1 MRIIANDKDITNL
14 CVNATWSGDIDE
26 RSRSLNFTYL
36 HNPKI
41 SMTLIKI
48 EIGDSINLFD
58 DKNRLLYVGVVTEVA
73 SSLSGSDVSVTSRDV
88 LWYLGKNKLAGVY
101 TGSAEAIA
109 RKILDE
115 FGIPVGDLES
125 VAVDKTVI
133 STGDKTI
140 YKAISEAY
148 GEDYYIVALG
158 EKVEVRKKGS
168 EVVAVI
174 SGKANLIDANYKK
187 SMEDM
192 VNRVIVLND
201 DNGKLFETSAE
212 ENLKYG
218 ILQEVIKAEKD
229 KDVFVSAKE
238 KLVGIKDDSTIT
250 ATGNFDVIS
259 GKAVIIQDTSNNFTG
274 KFLVTSDSHSFSGGE
289 HTMSLTVEVLNEQS
303 LY

>member
-1 MRIIANDKDITNL
+1 MKIIANNKDITNL

-36 HNPKI
+36 YNQKI
-41 SMTLIKI
+41 SMPLVKV

-58 DKNRLLYVGVVTEVA
+58 NKNRLLYVGVVTEVV

-88 LWYLGKNKLAGVY
+88 LWYLGKNKVAGVY
-101 TGSAEAIA
+101 TGSAEAIT

-115 FGIPVGDLES
+115 FSIPVGNLES
-125 VAVDKTVI
+125 TSVDKTII

-148 GEDYYIVALG
+148 GEEYYIVAVG

-174 SGKANLIDANYKK
+174 SGKANLIDASYKK

-192 VNRVIVLND
+192 INRVIVLND
-201 DNGKLFETSAE
+201 DNGKVFETSAE

-229 KDVFVSAKE
+229 KDVAISAKE
-238 KLVGIKDDSTIT
+238 KLVGIKDASNIT
-250 ATGNFDVIS
+250 AMGNFDVIS
-259 GKAVIIQDTSNNFTG
+259 GKAVIIQDTSNGFIG
-274 KFLVTSDSHSFSGGE
+274 KFLVTGDSHSIGGGE
-289 HTMSLTVEVLNEQS
+289 HTMALTVEVLNE
-303 LY
+303 

>member
-1 MRIIANDKDITNL
+1 MRIIAKDKDITNL
-14 CVNATWSGDIDE
+14 CVSATWSGDIDE
-26 RSRSLNFTYL
+26 RSRSLSFTYL
-36 HNPKI
+36 YNPKI
-41 SMTLIKI
+41 SMPLVKV

-88 LWYLGKNKLAGVY
+88 LWYLGKNKVASVY
-101 TGSAEAIA
+101 TGSAEAIT

-115 FGIPVGDLES
+115 FSIPVGNLES
-125 VAVDKTVI
+125 TSVDKTII

-148 GEDYYIVALG
+148 GEEYYIVAVG

-187 SMEDM
+187 SIESM

-201 DNGKLFETSAE
+201 DNRKVFEISAE

-229 KDVFVSAKE
+229 KDVSISAKE
-238 KLVGIKDDSTIT
+238 KLVGINDTSNIT
-250 ATGNFDVIS
+250 AIGNFDVIS
-259 GKAVIIQDTSNNFTG
+259 GKAVIIQDTSNYFTG
-274 KFLVTSDSHSFSGGE
+274 KFLVTGDSHSIGSGE
-289 HTMSLTVEVLNEQS
+289 HTMSLTVEVLNE
-303 LY
+303 

>member
-1 MRIIANDKDITNL
+1 MKIIANNKDITNL

-36 HNPKI
+36 YNPKI
-41 SMTLIKI
+41 LMPLVKV
-48 EIGDSINLFD
+48 EIGDSINFFD
-58 DKNRLLYVGVVTEVA
+58 NKNRLLYVGVVTEVA

-88 LWYLGKNKLAGVY
+88 LWYLGKNKVAGVY
-101 TGSAEAIA
+101 TGSAEAIT

-115 FGIPVGDLES
+115 FSIPVGNLES
-125 VAVDKTVI
+125 TSVDKTII

-148 GEDYYIVALG
+148 GEEYYIVAVG

-174 SGKANLIDANYKK
+174 SGKANLIDASYKK

-192 VNRVIVLND
+192 INRVIVLND
-201 DNGKLFETSAE
+201 DNGKVFETSAE
-212 ENLKYG
+212 EKLKYG

-229 KDVFVSAKE
+229 KDVAISAKE
-238 KLVGIKDDSTIT
+238 KLVGIKDASNIT
-250 ATGNFDVIS
+250 AMGNFDVIS
-259 GKAVIIQDTSNNFTG
+259 GKAVIIQDTSNGFTG
-274 KFLVTSDSHSFSGGE
+274 KFLVTGDSHSIGGGE
-289 HTMSLTVEVLNEQS
+289 HTMALTVEVLNE
-303 LY
+303 

>member
-1 MRIIANDKDITNL
+1 MKIIVNNKDITNL

-26 RSRSLNFTYL
+26 RSRSLSFTYL
-36 HNPKI
+36 YNTKI
-41 SMTLIKI
+41 SMPLVKV
-48 EIGDSINLFD
+48 EIGNSINLFD
-58 DKNRLLYVGVVTEVA
+58 DKNRLLYVGVVTEVS
-73 SSLSGSDVSVTSRDV
+73 SSLSSSDVSITSRDV

-101 TGSAEAIA
+101 KGSAETIT

-115 FGIPVGDLES
+115 FVIPVGKLES
-125 VAVDKTVI
+125 TSVDKTII

-148 GEDYYIVALG
+148 GEEYYIVAVG

-192 VNRVIVLND
+192 INRVIVIND
-201 DNGKLFETSAE
+201 DNGKVFETSAE

-229 KDVFVSAKE
+229 KDVAISAKE
-238 KLVGIKDDSTIT
+238 KLAGIKDASNIT
-250 ATGNFDVIS
+250 AMGNFDVIS
-259 GKAVIIQDTSNNFTG
+259 GKAVIIQDTSNGFTG
-274 KFLVTSDSHSFSGGE
+274 KFLVTGDSHSIGGGE
-289 HTMSLTVEVLNEQS
+289 HTMALTVEVLNE
-303 LY
+303 

>member
-1 MRIIANDKDITNL
+1 MRIVVNDKDITNI

-36 HNPKI
+36 YNPKI
-41 SMTLIKI
+41 SMPLVKV
-48 EIGDSINLFD
+48 EIGNSINLFD

-88 LWYLGKNKLAGVY
+88 LWYLGKNKVAGVY
-101 TGSAEAIA
+101 TGSADAIT

-115 FGIPVGDLES
+115 FGISIGNLES

-174 SGKANLIDANYKK
+174 SGKANLIDASYKK

-192 VNRVIVLND
+192 INRVIVLND
-201 DNGKLFETSAE
+201 DNGKVFEISAE

-229 KDVFVSAKE
+229 KDVSVSAKE

-250 ATGNFDVIS
+250 STGNFDVIS
-259 GKAVIIQDTSNNFTG
+259 GKAVIIQDTSNGFTG

-289 HTMSLTVEVLNEQS
+289 HTINLTVEVLNE
-303 LY
+303 

>member
-1 MRIIANDKDITNL
+1 MRIIAGSKDITNL
-14 CVNATWSGDIDE
+14 CVSATWSGDIDE
-26 RSRSLNFTYL
+26 RSRSLSFTYL
-36 HNPKI
+36 YNPKI
-41 SMTLIKI
+41 SMPLVKV

-101 TGSAEAIA
+101 TGSAEAIT

-115 FGIPVGDLES
+115 FGISVGNLKS
-125 VAVDKTVI
+125 AAVDKTVI

-148 GEDYYIVALG
+148 GEEYYIIAVG

-168 EVVAVI
+168 EVVAVL
-174 SGKANLIDANYKK
+174 SGKANLIDASYKK

-192 VNRVIVLND
+192 VNKVIVLNN
-201 DNGKLFETSAE
+201 DNGKTFEISAE

-229 KDVFVSAKE
+229 KDVSVSAKE

-289 HTMSLTVEVLNEQS
+289 HTMSLNIEVINE
-303 LY
+303 

>member
-1 MRIIANDKDITNL
+1 MRIVVNDKDITNI
-14 CVNATWSGDIDE
+14 CVRATWSGDIDE

-36 HNPKI
+36 YNPKI
-41 SMTLIKI
+41 LMPLVKV
-48 EIGDSINLFD
+48 EIGNSINLFD

-88 LWYLGKNKLAGVY
+88 LWYLGKNKVAGVY
-101 TGSAEAIA
+101 TGSAEAIT
-109 RKILDE
+109 RKILGE
-115 FGIPVGDLES
+115 FGISVGNLES
-125 VAVDKTVI
+125 IAVDKNVI

-168 EVVAVI
+168 EVVAVL
-174 SGKANLIDANYKK
+174 SGKANLIDASYKK

-201 DNGKLFETSAE
+201 DNGKVFEISAE

-229 KDVFVSAKE
+229 KDVSVSAKE
-238 KLVGIKDDSTIT
+238 KLVGVKDDSTIT

-259 GKAVIIQDTSNNFTG
+259 GKAVIIQDTSNGFTG
-274 KFLVTSDSHSFSGGE
+274 KFLVTSDSHNFSGGE
-289 HTMSLTVEVLNEQS
+289 HTMNLTVEVLNE
-303 LY
+303 

>member
-26 RSRSLNFTYL
+26 RSRSLSFTYL
-36 HNPKI
+36 YNPKI
-41 SMTLIKI
+41 SMPLVKVD
-48 EIGDSINLFD
+48 IGNSINLFD
-58 DKNRLLYVGVVTEVA
+58 DKNMLLYVGVVTEVS

-101 TGSAEAIA
+101 KGSAETIT

-115 FGIPVGDLES
+115 FKIPVGNLES
-125 VAVDKTVI
+125 VAVDKTII

-148 GEDYYIVALG
+148 GDNYYITAVG

-174 SGKANLIDANYKK
+174 SGKANLMDANYKK
-187 SMEDM
+187 SMENM
-192 VNRVIVLND
+192 VNRVIVLD
-201 DNGKLFETSAE
+201 DKNGKVYETSVE

-218 ILQEVIKAEKD
+218 ILQDVIKAEKD
-229 KDVFVSAKE
+229 KDVSISAKE
-238 KLVGIKDDSTIT
+238 KLVGINDTSNINAVGDF
-250 ATGNFDVIS
+250 NVIS
-259 GKAVIIQDTSNNFTG
+259 GRAVIIQDISNGFTG
-274 KFLVTSDSHSFSGGE
+274 KFLVTGDSHSIGNGE
-289 HTMSLTVEVLNEQS
+289 HTMSLTVEVLNE
-303 LY
+303 

>member
-1 MRIIANDKDITNL
+1 MKIIANNKDITNL

-36 HNPKI
+36 YNQKI
-41 SMTLIKI
+41 SMPLVKV

-58 DKNRLLYVGVVTEVA
+58 NKNRLLYVGVVTEVV

-88 LWYLGKNKLAGVY
+88 LWYLGKNKVAGVY
-101 TGSAEAIA
+101 TGSAEAIT

-115 FGIPVGDLES
+115 FSIPVGNLES
-125 VAVDKTVI
+125 TSVDKTII

-148 GEDYYIVALG
+148 GEEYYIVAVG

-192 VNRVIVLND
+192 INRVIVLND
-201 DNGKLFETSAE
+201 DNGKVFETSAE

-229 KDVFVSAKE
+229 KDVAISAKE
-238 KLVGIKDDSTIT
+238 KLVGIKDASNIT
-250 ATGNFDVIS
+250 AMGNFDVIS
-259 GKAVIIQDTSNNFTG
+259 GKAVIIQDTSNGFIG
-274 KFLVTSDSHSFSGGE
+274 KFLVTGDSHSIGGGE
-289 HTMSLTVEVLNEQS
+289 HTMALTVEVLNE
-303 LY
+303 

>member
-1 MRIIANDKDITNL
+1 MRIVVNDKDITNI

-36 HNPKI
+36 YNPKI
-41 SMTLIKI
+41 SMPLVKV

-88 LWYLGKNKLAGVY
+88 LWYLGKNKVAGVY
-101 TGSAEAIA
+101 TGSAEAIT

-115 FGIPVGDLES
+115 FGISVGNLES
-125 VAVDKTVI
+125 IAVDKNVI

-168 EVVAVI
+168 EVVAVL
-174 SGKANLIDANYKK
+174 SGKANLIDASYKK

-192 VNRVIVLND
+192 INRVIVLND
-201 DNGKLFETSAE
+201 DNGKVFEISAE

-229 KDVFVSAKE
+229 KDVSVSAKE

-250 ATGNFDVIS
+250 ATGNFDIIS

-289 HTMSLTVEVLNEQS
+289 HTMSLTVEVLNE
-303 LY
+303 

>member
-1 MRIIANDKDITNL
+1 MRIVVNDKDITNL

-26 RSRSLNFTYL
+26 RSRSLSFTYL
-36 HNPKI
+36 YNPKI
-41 SMTLIKI
+41 SMPLVKV
-48 EIGDSINLFD
+48 EIGNSINLFD

-88 LWYLGKNKLAGVY
+88 LWYLGKNKVAGVY
-101 TGSAEAIA
+101 TGSAEAIT

-115 FGIPVGDLES
+115 FGISVGNLES
-125 VAVDKTVI
+125 IAVDKTVI

-168 EVVAVI
+168 EVVAVL
-174 SGKANLIDANYKK
+174 SGKANLIDASYKK

-201 DNGKLFETSAE
+201 DNGKVFEISAE

-229 KDVFVSAKE
+229 KDVSVSAKE

-259 GKAVIIQDTSNNFTG
+259 GKAVIIQDTSNGFTG

-289 HTMSLTVEVLNEQS
+289 HTMNLTVEVLNE
-303 LY
+303 

>member
-1 MRIIANDKDITNL
+1 MRIVVNDKDITNI

-36 HNPKI
+36 YNPKI

-101 TGSAEAIA
+101 TGSAETIA

-115 FGIPVGDLES
+115 FGIPVGNLES

-140 YKAISEAY
+140 YKAISESY

-174 SGKANLIDANYKK
+174 SGKANLIDASYKK

-192 VNRVIVLND
+192 VNKVIVLND
-201 DNGKLFETSAE
+201 DNRKTFEISAE

-229 KDVFVSAKE
+229 KDVAISAKE
-238 KLVGIKDDSTIT
+238 KLVGIKDASNIT
-250 ATGNFDVIS
+250 AMGNFDVVS
-259 GKAVIIQDTSNNFTG
+259 GKAVIIQDTSNGFTG

-289 HTMSLTVEVLNEQS
+289 HKMSLTVEVLNE
-303 LY
+303 

>member
-1 MRIIANDKDITNL
+1 MRIIAKDKDITNL
-14 CVNATWSGDIDE
+14 CVSATWSGDIDE
-26 RSRSLNFTYL
+26 RSRSLGFTYL
-36 HNPKI
+36 YNPKI
-41 SMTLIKI
+41 SMPLVKV

-58 DKNRLLYVGVVTEVA
+58 ENRLLYVGVVTEVA
-73 SSLSGSDVSVTSRDV
+73 SSLNGSDVSVTSRDV
-88 LWYLGKNKLAGVY
+88 LWYLGKNKLSGVY
-101 TGSAEAIA
+101 TGSAEAIT

-115 FGIPVGDLES
+115 FGIPVGNLES
-125 VAVDKTVI
+125 TSVDKTII

-148 GEDYYIVALG
+148 GEEYYIVAVG

-187 SMEDM
+187 SIESM

-201 DNGKLFETSAE
+201 DNGKVFEISAE

-229 KDVFVSAKE
+229 KDVSISAKE
-238 KLVGIKDDSTIT
+238 KLVGINDTSNINAIGDF
-250 ATGNFDVIS
+250 NVIS
-259 GKAVIIQDTSNNFTG
+259 GKAVIIQDTSNGFTG
-274 KFLVTSDSHSFSGGE
+274 KFLVTGDSHSIGNGE
-289 HTMSLTVEVLNEQS
+289 HTMSLTVEVLNE
-303 LY
+303 

>member
-1 MRIIANDKDITNL
+1 MRIIAKDKDITNL
-14 CVNATWSGDIDE
+14 CVSATWSGDIDE
-26 RSRSLNFTYL
+26 RSRSLSFTYL
-36 HNPKI
+36 YNPKI
-41 SMTLIKI
+41 SMPLVKV

-58 DKNRLLYVGVVTEVA
+58 ENRLLYVGVVTEVA
-73 SSLSGSDVSVTSRDV
+73 SSLSGSDVSITSRDV

-101 TGSAEAIA
+101 TGSAEAIT

-115 FGIPVGDLES
+115 FSIPVGNLES
-125 VAVDKTVI
+125 TSVDKTII

-148 GEDYYIVALG
+148 GEEYYIVAVG

-187 SMEDM
+187 SIESM

-201 DNGKLFETSAE
+201 DNGKVFEISAE

-229 KDVFVSAKE
+229 KDVSISAKE
-238 KLVGIKDDSTIT
+238 KLVGINDTSNINAIGDF
-250 ATGNFDVIS
+250 NVIS
-259 GKAVIIQDTSNNFTG
+259 GKAVIIQDTSNHFTG
-274 KFLVTSDSHSFSGGE
+274 KFLVTGDSHSIGSGE
-289 HTMSLTVEVLNEQS
+289 HTMSLTVEVLNE
-303 LY
+303 

>member
-1 MRIIANDKDITNL
+1 MKIIANNKDITNI

-36 HNPKI
+36 YNPKI
-41 SMTLIKI
+41 SMPLVKV
-48 EIGDSINLFD
+48 EIGNSINLFD

-88 LWYLGKNKLAGVY
+88 LWYLGKNKVAGVY
-101 TGSAEAIA
+101 TGSAEAIT

-115 FGIPVGDLES
+115 LSIPVGNLES
-125 VAVDKTVI
+125 TSVDKTII

-148 GEDYYIVALG
+148 GEEYYIVAVC

-174 SGKANLIDANYKK
+174 SGKANLIDASYKK

-192 VNRVIVLND
+192 INRVIVLND
-201 DNGKLFETSAE
+201 DNGKVFETSAE

-229 KDVFVSAKE
+229 KDVAISAKE
-238 KLVGIKDDSTIT
+238 KLVGIKDASNIT
-250 ATGNFDVIS
+250 AMGNFDVIS
-259 GKAVIIQDTSNNFTG
+259 GKAVIIQDISSGFTG
-274 KFLVTSDSHSFSGGE
+274 KFLVTGDSHSIGNGE
-289 HTMSLTVEVLNEQS
+289 HTMSLTVEVLNE
-303 LY
+303 

>member
-1 MRIIANDKDITNL
+1 MKIIANNKDITNL

-36 HNPKI
+36 YNPKI
-41 SMTLIKI
+41 LMPLVKV
-48 EIGDSINLFD
+48 EIGDSINFFD

-88 LWYLGKNKLAGVY
+88 LWYLGKNKVAGVY
-101 TGSAEAIA
+101 TGSAEAIT

-115 FGIPVGDLES
+115 FGISIGNLES

-148 GEDYYIVALG
+148 GEDYYIVAVG
-158 EKVEVRKKGS
+158 EKVEVRKKGG
-168 EVVAVI
+168 EVVAVL
-174 SGKANLIDANYKK
+174 SGKANLIDASYKK

-192 VNRVIVLND
+192 INRVIVLND
-201 DNGKLFETSAE
+201 DNGKVFEISAE

-229 KDVFVSAKE
+229 KDVSVSAKE

-259 GKAVIIQDTSNNFTG
+259 GKAVIIQDTSNGFTG

-289 HTMSLTVEVLNEQS
+289 HTMNLTVEVLNE
-303 LY
+303 

>member
-1 MRIIANDKDITNL
+1 MRIIAGNKDITNL
-14 CVNATWSGDIDE
+14 CISATWSGDIDE
-26 RSRSLNFTYL
+26 RSRSLSFTYL
-36 HNPKI
+36 YNPKI
-41 SMTLIKI
+41 SMPLAKV

-101 TGSAEAIA
+101 TGSAETITK
-109 RKILDE
+109 KILDE
-115 FGIPVGDLES
+115 FSIPVGNLES
-125 VAVDKTVI
+125 AAVDKTVI

-148 GEDYYIVALG
+148 GEDYYIVAVG

-168 EVVAVI
+168 EVVAVL
-174 SGKANLIDANYKK
+174 SGKANLIDASYKK

-192 VNRVIVLND
+192 INRVIVLND
-201 DNGKLFETSAE
+201 DNGKVFEASDE

-229 KDVFVSAKE
+229 KDVSVSAKE

-289 HTMSLTVEVLNEQS
+289 HTMSLTVEVLNE
-303 LY
+303 

>member
-1 MRIIANDKDITNL
+1 MRIVVNDKDITNI

-36 HNPKI
+36 YNPKI

-101 TGSAEAIA
+101 TGSAETIA

-115 FGIPVGDLES
+115 FGIPVGNLES

-158 EKVEVRKKGS
+158 EKVEVRKKGG

-174 SGKANLIDANYKK
+174 SGKANLIDASYKK

-192 VNRVIVLND
+192 INRVIVLND
-201 DNGKLFETSAE
+201 DNRKTFEISAE

-229 KDVFVSAKE
+229 KDVAISAKE
-238 KLVGIKDDSTIT
+238 KLVGIKDASNIT
-250 ATGNFDVIS
+250 AMGNFDVVS
-259 GKAVIIQDTSNNFTG
+259 GKAVIIQDTSNGFTG

-289 HTMSLTVEVLNEQS
+289 HTMSLTVEVLNE
-303 LY
+303 

>member
-36 HNPKI
+36 YNPKV
-41 SMTLIKI
+41 SMPLIKV
-48 EIGDSINLFD
+48 EIGNSINLFD
-58 DKNRLLYVGVVTEVA
+58 DKNKLIYVGVVTEIS

-109 RKILDE
+109 RKILNE
-115 FGIPVGDLES
+115 FSIPIGNLES

-140 YKAISEAY
+140 YKAILEAY
-148 GEDYYIVALG
+148 GEDYYITAVG
-158 EKVEVRKKGS
+158 EKVEVRNKGS

-174 SGKANLIDANYKK
+174 SGKANRRHANNKN
-187 SMEDM
+187 SMEKK
-192 VNRVIVLND
+192 VKRVVVLD
-201 DNGKLFETSAE
+201 DSNGKVFEISAE

-218 ILQEVIKAEKD
+218 ILQDVIKAEKE
-229 KDVFVSAKE
+229 KDVSLSAKE
-238 KLVGIKDDSTIT
+238 KLVGINGTSNIS
-250 ATGNFDVIS
+250 AIGNFNVVS
-259 GKAVIIQDTSNNFTG
+259 GKAVIIQDISNGFTG
-274 KFLVTSDSHSFSGGE
+274 KFLVTGDSHSIGGGE
-289 HTMSLTVEVLNEQS
+289 HTMSLTVEVLNE
-303 LY
+303 

>member
-1 MRIIANDKDITNL
+1 MRIVVNDKDITNI

-26 RSRSLNFTYL
+26 RSRSLSFTYL
-36 HNPKI
+36 YNPKI
-41 SMTLIKI
+41 SMPLIKV
-48 EIGDSINLFD
+48 EIGNSINLFD

-88 LWYLGKNKLAGVY
+88 LWYLGKNKVAGVY
-101 TGSAEAIA
+101 TGSAEAIT

-115 FGIPVGDLES
+115 FGISVGNLES
-125 VAVDKTVI
+125 IAVDKNVI

-201 DNGKLFETSAE
+201 DNRKVFETSAE

-229 KDVFVSAKE
+229 KDVSVSAKE

-289 HTMSLTVEVLNEQS
+289 HTMSLTVEVLNE
-303 LY
+303 

>member
-1 MRIIANDKDITNL
+1 MRIVVNDKDITNI

-36 HNPKI
+36 YNPKI

-101 TGSAEAIA
+101 TGSAETIA

-115 FGIPVGDLES
+115 FGIPVGNLES

-174 SGKANLIDANYKK
+174 SGKANLIDASYKK

-192 VNRVIVLND
+192 INRVIVLND
-201 DNGKLFETSAE
+201 DNGKVFEISAE

-218 ILQEVIKAEKD
+218 ILQEVIKAEKE
-229 KDVFVSAKE
+229 KDVSVSAKE

-250 ATGNFDVIS
+250 ATGNFDIIS

-289 HTMSLTVEVLNEQS
+289 HTMSLTVEVLNE
-303 LY
+303 

>member
-1 MRIIANDKDITNL
+1 MRIVVNDKDITNI

-36 HNPKI
+36 YNPKI
-41 SMTLIKI
+41 SMPLVKV

-88 LWYLGKNKLAGVY
+88 LWYLGKNKVAGVY
-101 TGSAEAIA
+101 TGSAEAIT

-115 FGIPVGDLES
+115 FGISVGNLES
-125 VAVDKTVI
+125 MAVDKNVI

-187 SMEDM
+187 SIESM

-201 DNGKLFETSAE
+201 DNRKVFEISAE

-229 KDVFVSAKE
+229 KDVSISAKE
-238 KLVGIKDDSTIT
+238 KLVGINDTSNIN
-250 ATGNFDVIS
+250 AIGNFDVVS
-259 GKAVIIQDTSNNFTG
+259 GKAVIIQDTSNGFIG

-289 HTMSLTVEVLNEQS
+289 HTMSLTVEVLNE
-303 LY
+303 

>member
-1 MRIIANDKDITNL
+1 MKIIANNKDITNL

-36 HNPKI
+36 YNPKI
-41 SMTLIKI
+41 SMPLVKV

-58 DKNRLLYVGVVTEVA
+58 NKNRLLYVGVVTEVA

-88 LWYLGKNKLAGVY
+88 LWYLGKNKVAGVY
-101 TGSAEAIA
+101 TGSAEAIT

-115 FGIPVGDLES
+115 FSIPVGNLES
-125 VAVDKTVI
+125 TSVDKTII

-148 GEDYYIVALG
+148 GEEYYIVAVG

-192 VNRVIVLND
+192 INRVIVLND
-201 DNGKLFETSAE
+201 DNGKVFETSAE

-229 KDVFVSAKE
+229 KDVSISAKE
-238 KLVGIKDDSTIT
+238 KLVGINDTSNINAIGDF
-250 ATGNFDVIS
+250 NVIS
-259 GKAVIIQDTSNNFTG
+259 GKAVIIQDISNGFTG
-274 KFLVTSDSHSFSGGE
+274 KFLVTGDSHSIGNGE
-289 HTMSLTVEVLNEQS
+289 HTMSLTVEVLNE
-303 LY
+303 

>member
-1 MRIIANDKDITNL
+1 MKIIANNKDITNL

-26 RSRSLNFTYL
+26 RSRSLSFTYL
-36 HNPKI
+36 YNLKI
-41 SMTLIKI
+41 SMPLIKV

-58 DKNRLLYVGVVTEVA
+58 NRNRLLYVGVVTEVA

-101 TGSAEAIA
+101 TGSAEAIT

-115 FGIPVGDLES
+115 FAIPVGNLES
-125 VAVDKTVI
+125 TSVDKTVI

-140 YKAISEAY
+140 YKAISEVY
-148 GEDYYIVALG
+148 GEEYYIVAVG
-158 EKVEVRKKGS
+158 EKVEVRRKGS

-192 VNRVIVLND
+192 INRVIVIND
-201 DNGKLFETSAE
+201 DNGKVFETSAE

-229 KDVFVSAKE
+229 KDVAISAKE
-238 KLVGIKDDSTIT
+238 KLAGIKDASNIT
-250 ATGNFDVIS
+250 AMGNFDVIS
-259 GKAVIIQDTSNNFTG
+259 GKAVIIQDTSNGFTG
-274 KFLVTSDSHSFSGGE
+274 KFLVTGDSHSIGGGE
-289 HTMSLTVEVLNEQS
+289 HTMALTVEVLNE
-303 LY
+303 